1 MSEKTI
7 NSLLIF
13 GGEVCFNLDK
23 LNAGSPILYK
33 CYFDDCD
40 LTLDQFKRIGAILM
54 EGSPKENQ
62 ENNQRGLEEFFYKNI
77 DKDMTMEEIIG
88 TIFDF
93 DMDQKGII

>member
-1 MSEKTI
+1 MSEQKI

-62 ENNQRGLEEFFYKNI
+62 ENNQRSLEEFFYKNNG
-77 DKDMTMEEIIG
+77 DNLTMEEIIG
-88 TIFDF
+88 KIIGFD
-93 DMDQKGII
+93 KEE